1 MTTTAPAVSAASP
14 APPVAPVRALVRGL
28 SVLNAFDEEHQAM
41 RAAEV
46 AARAGL
52 NRAATARVLR
62 TLHQLGYVRIRGDK
76 FLLTHKVLE
85 LGHGYISGV
94 PLAVSARRRAEEL
107 TAAFSEP
114 CTAGVLSG
122 AEVICIAGTRA
133 PGLIRSG
140 LSVGARIPA
149 HASSMG
155 KVMLADLSDEELRR
169 VVGDRL
175 SQLTGN
181 TIGRLDTLLAEIHT
195 VRSRGY
201 ATNDSELQPGHRTMS
216 VPVRGP
222 DGRVVAAIGVNML
235 RSGPEAL
242 EAATAE
248 YLPPLQA
255 AARRIEE
262 DRARLSHD

>member
-1 MTTTAPAVSAASP
+1 
-14 APPVAPVRALVRGL
+14 
-28 SVLNAFDEEHQAM
+28 M

-62 TLHQLGYVRIRGDK
+62 TLHQLGYVRIGGDL
-76 FLLTHKVLE
+76 FSLTHKVLE
-85 LGHGYISGV
+85 LGYGYISGV

-122 AEVICIAGTRA
+122 AEVICIAGTRV

-155 KVMLADLSDEELRR
+155 KILLADLGDAELLEAIRL
-169 VVGDRL
+169 DRL
-175 SQLTGN
+175 TGK
-181 TIGRLDTLLAEIHT
+181 TISSPDAFAAEIRT
-195 VRSRGY
+195 VRARGY
-201 ATNDSELQPGHRTMS
+201 ATNDSELQPGHRTIS
-216 VPVRGP
+216 VPIRGA
-222 DGRVVAAIGVNML
+222 DGRAVAAIGVNAL

-242 EAATAE
+242 TAATAE
-248 YLPPLQA
+248 YLPLLLE
-255 AARRIEE
+255 AARRVEQ
-262 DRARLSHD
+262 DCAL